1 MGMAIGSGMYMSM
14 RVRTIKNKR
23 QPHLRQSDKEVSRDV
38 DFVRQNPMLVQ
49 DADKLGFV
57 CKLMC
62 RTPHRIEGLL
72 LQVDGY

>member
-23 QPHLRQSDKEVSRDV
+23 QPHLRQPDKEVSRDV

-49 DADKLGFV
+49 DADK
-57 CKLMC
+57 
-62 RTPHRIEGLL
+62 
-72 LQVDGY
+72 